1 MQPSRRQ
8 AIMARQERRPE
19 DSSPSFNR
27 FTDQDLLQQY
37 VNIMDELKSRGI
49 TRTDNIPTGDYG
61 EKLACKA
68 FGLKPTERSFK
79 GYDAIGEDGTR
90 YQIKARR
97 ADGQIGSK
105 PLGII
110 RDLED
115 DQFDY
120 LLAII
125 FSHEYLVRA
134 AYLIPRKIVRKYSK
148 RIERLNGWRI
158 YLREPVLSE
167 RGVRDITREISK
179 ASKQL
184 RTEGR
189 HTKKPPSPASQL
201 ARYILSLEDFD
212 MVGATKCYNHMGAT
226 ITDTMLQAGQ
236 RYDTV
241 VWPRVER
248 VRSYRSARTTKG
260 FLGLLER
267 KEPKVVLEWKDDEKP
282 SRVLNITRF
291 FVEEGISTEDD
302 LRIWLEKEENIKK
315 LKRQRG
321 IGPKTLDYLKMRV
334 EMPTVAVD
342 RHLVNF
348 LGMAGIKWSG
358 YEEARELIKE
368 AAVELGKKESALDHS
383 IWYYMSS
390 KSIRGSRKS

>member
-1 MQPSRRQ
+1 
-8 AIMARQERRPE
+8 MARQQRVIE
-19 DSSPSFNR
+19 DSSTSFDGL
-27 FTDQDLLQQY
+27 TDQDLLQQY
-37 VNIMDELKSRGI
+37 VNIMDQLKSRGI
-49 TRTDNIPTGDYG
+49 TRTDNIPTGDYA

-68 FGLKPTERSFK
+68 FRLEPTGRSFK

-110 RDLED
+110 GDLEE

-125 FSHEYLVRA
+125 FTHEYFVRV
-134 AYLIPRKIVRKYSK
+134 AYLIPRKVVRKCAR

-158 YLREPVLSE
+158 YLREPMLSE
-167 RGVRDITREISK
+167 RGVREITKEISK
-179 ASKQL
+179 ASKYL
-184 RTEGR
+184 ITEAQYPQ
-189 HTKKPPSPASQL
+189 KAPSPASQL
-201 ARYILSLEDFD
+201 ARYIRSLEDFK
-212 MVGATKCYNHMGAT
+212 MVGGTRCYNHMGAT

-241 VWPRVER
+241 VVPRVER
-248 VRSYRSARTTKG
+248 VQTYRSARTTKG
-260 FLGLLER
+260 FLRLLER
-267 KEPKVVLEWKDDEKP
+267 KGPKVVLDWRDDEKP
-282 SRVLNITRF
+282 ARVLNITRF
-291 FVEEGISTEDD
+291 FVKEGISTEDD
-302 LRIWLEKEENIKK
+302 LRIWLEDEENIKK
-315 LKRQRG
+315 LKKQRG
-321 IGPKTLDYLKMRV
+321 IGPKTLDYLKMLV

-348 LGMAGIKWSG
+348 LGMAGMKWSG

-368 AAVELGKKESALDHS
+368 AAVELGKRESALDNS
-383 IWYYMSS
+383 IWYYMSN